1 MTNTIYNLSI
11 KCVWGAYLN
20 DRFLRVVEVPS
31 DMTLGD
37 LHFLMLN
44 LTGFDNDHLSTFYT
58 ANTLRGKK
66 SWFTESD
73 EWEEGH
79 DTISGG
85 PLWDIP
91 LHDVFPLPKHKKLY
105 YWFDFGDD
113 WKFEIR
119 KKGKDK
125 TPVSGVNYPR
135 VIQEEG
141 PKPEQYPTFE
151 E

>member
-1 MTNTIYNLSI
+1 MMKTIYTLSI
-11 KCVWGAYLN
+11 ECVWGAYLK
-20 DRFLRVVEVPS
+20 DRFLRIVEVPT
-31 DMTLGD
+31 DMTLGEM
-37 LHFLMLN
+37 HFLMQD
-44 LTGFDNDHLSTFYT
+44 LTGFDDDHMSTFYA

-66 SWFTESD
+66 VWLTDSG

-79 DTISGG
+79 DAVDGG

-91 LHDVFPLPKHKKLY
+91 LHNVFPLPKHKKLY

-119 KKGKDK
+119 KKGKDG
-125 TPVSGVNYPR
+125 TPVSGVKYPR
-135 VIQEEG
+135 VIHKEG

>member
-1 MTNTIYNLSI
+1 MKTIYTLSI
-11 KCVWGAYLN
+11 KCVWGAYFN
-20 DRFLRVVEVPS
+20 DRFLRVIEVPS

-37 LHFLMLN
+37 LHFLILN
-44 LTGFDNDHLSTFYT
+44 LSEFDNDHLSTFYT

-66 SWFTESD
+66 VWFTESD

-79 DTISGG
+79 DALSDG

-91 LHDVFPLPKHKKLY
+91 LHDIFPLPKHKKLY

-141 PKPEQYPTFE
+141 PKPEQYPIFE

>member
-1 MTNTIYNLSI
+1 MIKTIYTLLI

-20 DRFLRVVEVPS
+20 ESFLRAVEVSS

-37 LHFLMLN
+37 LHFLIQN

-58 ANTLRGKK
+58 ANMLRGKK
-66 SWFTESD
+66 VLLTETG

-79 DTISGG
+79 DAIDGG
-85 PLWDIP
+85 SIWDIP

-105 YWFDFGDD
+105 YWFDFRDD

-119 KKGKDK
+119 KKGKDG
-125 TPVSGVNYPR
+125 THVSGVNYPR